1 MSATGKG
8 RGCSL
13 RGEGGGEEGTVPAI
27 GDGALSGRTAPPG
40 PLRWMYREL
49 WREGRTEIF

>member
-40 PLRWMYREL
+40 PLRWMYWEL